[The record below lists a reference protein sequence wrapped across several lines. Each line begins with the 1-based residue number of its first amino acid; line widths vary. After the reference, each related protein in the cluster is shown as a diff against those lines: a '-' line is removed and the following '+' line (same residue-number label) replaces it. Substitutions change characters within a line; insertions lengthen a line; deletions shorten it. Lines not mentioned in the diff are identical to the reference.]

1 VASTEAELAA
11 AAGVQPAVLAAL
23 RAVESGNNPSAI
35 RFEPHL
41 FIRLRPDLASRIPYT
56 PGEDRAASPVG
67 AETNRAA
74 FNHAYE
80 LDARIAV
87 KSTSWGLY
95 QVLGG
100 RLLTIFDND
109 PDRAVRSFYA
119 DPEEVSKLLLVQWM
133 RENPAAV
140 RAANAE
146 DWGEFV
152 HRFNGCTDCTRYL
165 SRFMPALEAAQ
176 GGSFRWWIGLA
187 ALGTVVIGT
196 AAAFGVSYRPKR
208 KTKRRRR

>member
-1 VASTEAELAA
+1 MASTEAELAA
-11 AAGVQPAVLAAL
+11 AAGVSPAVLAAL
-23 RAVESGNNPSAI
+23 RAVESGSDPASI

-41 FIRLRPDLASRIPYT
+41 FIRYRPDLASQIPYT
-56 PGEDRAASPVG
+56 PGADRAASPVR

-74 FNHAYE
+74 FERAYA

-87 KSTSWGLY
+87 KSTSFGLY

-109 PDRAVRSFYA
+109 PDRGVAAFWR
-119 DPEEVSKLLLVQWM
+119 DPQEISKLLLVQWM

-140 RAANAE
+140 RAANDR
-146 DWGEFV
+146 DWYEFV

-165 SRFMPALEAAQ
+165 ARFMPALEAAE
-176 GGSFRWWIGLA
+176 GPRWGRIVAVIGLTLA
-187 ALGTVVIGT
+187 AGAG
-196 AAAFGVSYRPKR
+196 AAMAFGRP
-208 KTKRRRR
+208 RRRRRRRR